1 MKYYLI
7 AGEASGDLHGSNL
20 MKSLKKADPLAEFRF
35 MGGDLMHEQGGIL
48 VKHFREMAHMGLDV
62 ILHIRTILK
71 SMRFCKNDIA
81 AWKPDVLILID
92 YWGFNSRIGLFA
104 KSSSIKTFFYIAP
117 KVWAWNESRVKT
129 LKQFIDKL
137 FVIFPF
143 EVGYFKKHEIEAE
156 YFGNPLNDSIHE
168 FLKIKEDFETF
179 TEKNGLSKKPIIAL
193 VAGSR
198 KSEITRLLPEMMKA
212 MKDKNEFQLVVAG
225 APSINKSV
233 YEEILKSSDI
243 KVVYGQTYN
252 LISNA
257 TVAIVTSGTATL
269 ETALLKTPQVVVFK
283 TGLLTYAVGRPLVKL
298 KYFSLVNLILNK
310 QVVLELLQ
318 FDLARRIRLEVDK
331 ILSDAVYRN
340 QMLADYDIIDQMLG
354 EHGVS
359 DRFANKMVELLTKN

>member
-1 MKYYLI
+1 
-7 AGEASGDLHGSNL
+7 
-20 MKSLKKADPLAEFRF
+20 
-35 MGGDLMHEQGGIL
+35 
-48 VKHFREMAHMGLDV
+48 
-62 ILHIRTILK
+62 
-71 SMRFCKNDIA
+71 MRFCKNDII
-81 AWKPDVLILID
+81 AWKPDVLSLID

-104 KSSSIKTFFYIAP
+104 KTQGIKTFFYIAP
-117 KVWAWNESRVKT
+117 KIWAWKESRAKI
-129 LKQFIDKL
+129 LKQFTDKL

-143 EVGYFKKHEIEAE
+143 EVEYFKKHQIEAE
-156 YFGNPLNDSIHE
+156 YFGNPLNDSIHD
-168 FLKIKEDFETF
+168 FLPHKENFETF
-179 TEKNGLSKKPIIAL
+179 TAKNGLSKKPIIAL

-198 KSEITRLLPEMMKA
+198 KSEITRLLPEMMEA
-212 MKDKNEFQLVVAG
+212 MKDRNDYQLVVAG

-233 YEEILKSSDI
+233 YEEILKTSEI
-243 KVVYGQTYN
+243 KIAYGQTYN

-283 TGLLTYAVGRPLVKL
+283 ASFLSYVVGRSLVSL

-331 ILSDAVYRN
+331 ILSDAVYRD
-340 QMLADYDIIDQMLG
+340 QMLADYAIIDQLLG

-359 DRFANKMVELLTKN
+359 DRFARKMVELLTKN

>member
-1 MKYYLI
+1 MKYYII

-20 MKSLKKADPLAEFRF
+20 MKSLKRIDPHAEFRF
-35 MGGDLMHEQGGIL
+35 MGGDLMKEQGGTL

-62 ILHIRTILK
+62 ILHIRTVLK
-71 SMRFCKNDIA
+71 NMRFCKNDIA
-81 AWKPDVLILID
+81 AWNPDLLILID
-92 YWGFNSRIGLFA
+92 YWGFNSRVGLFA
-104 KSSSIKTFFYIAP
+104 KSKGIKTFFYIAP
-117 KVWAWNESRVKT
+117 KVWAWNESRVKI
-129 LKQFIDKL
+129 LKQFINKL

-143 EVGYFKKHEIEAE
+143 EVEYFKKHEIEAE
-156 YFGNPLNDSIHE
+156 YFGNPLNDSIHD
-168 FLKIKEDFETF
+168 FLKHKENFETF
-179 TEKNGLSKKPIIAL
+179 TKKNELPQKPIIAL

-198 KSEITRLLPEMMKA
+198 KSEITRLLPEMMNA
-212 MKDKNEFQLVVAG
+212 MKDKSGYQFVVAG
-225 APSINKSV
+225 APSINKNI
-233 YEEILKSSDI
+233 YEEILKSSEI

-283 TGLLTYAVGRPLVKL
+283 TGLLTYAIGRPLVKL

-318 FDLARRIRLEVDK
+318 FNLAGRIRHEIDK
-331 ILSDAVYRN
+331 ILSDSVYRN
-340 QMLADYDIIDQMLG
+340 QMHADYDIIDKMLG

-359 DRFANKMVELLTKN
+359 DRFATRMVELMTI